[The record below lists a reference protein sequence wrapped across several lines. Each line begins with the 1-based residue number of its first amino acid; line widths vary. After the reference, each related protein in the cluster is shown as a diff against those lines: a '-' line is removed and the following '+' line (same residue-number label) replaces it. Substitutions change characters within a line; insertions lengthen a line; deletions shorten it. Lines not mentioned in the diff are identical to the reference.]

1 MSVNT
6 LSEIEQNENE
16 TISLEN
22 ESQVLKEEQNKLMT
36 VLRAI
41 YEKTNQELK
50 RKNDAL
56 REENG
61 KLQAKI
67 NEAQS
72 KLETTVEPVTVV
84 GVGISENVEQIV
96 VAADNATSSPIA
108 SEAATE
114 IRDREERKRFKF
126 F

>member
-22 ESQVLKEEQNKLMT
+22 ESQVLIEEQNKLMT

-61 KLQAKI
+61 RLQAKI

>member
-22 ESQVLKEEQNKLMT
+22 ESQVLIEEQNKLMT